1 MADLRDRMP
10 KVAAFIDEMRE
21 VFGIEEVNALVRR
34 GMRGEPTF
42 WAGEGGI
49 EIGTKSNDDPA
60 KMASPTIVKLVEIAK
75 GRKR

>member
-10 KVAAFIDEMRE
+10 NVAAFIDDLRA
-21 VFGIEEVNALVRR
+21 VFGVDEVNDQVRR

-42 WAGEGGI
+42 WAGEGGV
-49 EIGTKSNDDPA
+49 EIGTKSKDDPA
-60 KMASPTIVKLVEIAK
+60 KMASPTIIKPVEIVK